1 LKLDLSAAH
10 IDETALIAGAP
21 SVSWMS
27 LECPDSDQLAAD
39 ENRTKRT
46 RIYRQGVGIWHKRAR
61 KAGRGKRLG
70 VRDSYAEERAATAE
84 REGESQDPEIES
96 TTRGAPGRL
105 KCLRIWR
112 L

>member
-1 LKLDLSAAH
+1 
-10 IDETALIAGAP
+10 
-21 SVSWMS
+21 MS
-27 LECPDSDQLAAD
+27 LECADSDQLAAD
-39 ENRTKRT
+39 ENRTKLT
-46 RIYRQGVGIWHKRAR
+46 RIYREGVGIWHKRAR

-70 VRDSYAEERAATAE
+70 VRDSYIEERAAAAQ
-84 REGESQDPEIES
+84 REGELQDPEIES